1 MILDIFP
8 TKKYAGSVKSNPVSY
23 LLCMKDHNGKTRSV
37 APEIIGGH
45 EASLRKSIE
54 NNHRQN
60 KYTSGVLAFRDG
72 ENPTP
77 EQIDDVCKKFLDTFL
92 PGEAQEHVPYLLVAH
107 RDKGNLEIHFVVAKE
122 WLQRDGNTKAFN
134 MAPPG
139 KACLQMQNDFVAT
152 TNEELGFK
160 QINPDPFNV
169 VFSKFD
175 HLNKE
180 ESDGRRKMK
189 GRIQSGVKKLIL
201 KGEVKSRDDLIDF
214 LRENG
219 EVTRVGFDYISFKSP
234 SMKKAIRFKGEF
246 FKEDADYS
254 KLIDQYK
261 EFKQVEAAG
270 GIRLTK
276 NEYEEKKHR
285 LDEAVEKVGN
295 FIKGRFDQS
304 KKSRSRAHLYK
315 VGADG
320 KKKIVKSP
328 TSYKP
333 KRKRGEKPIKAVE
346 PVSQPATANTS
357 STPQE
362 AATGPVGASQKNP
375 VAQGR
380 GRSSRPSTSA
390 MGKLAGGGSAALM
403 SVQIHQLQFSQLE
416 LQLQLGRLNP
426 NVLSHMKKIA
436 ELTRKIFELQ
446 QKIDALK
453 AKQEQAAE
461 AELIKHL
468 AMMKS
473 GNSPYHSA
481 KI

>member
-8 TKKYAGSVKSNPVSY
+8 TKKYGRSVKSDPVSY
-23 LLCMKDHNGKTRSV
+23 LLSMKDHNGKTRSV

-45 EASLRKSIE
+45 ESSLRKSIE

-122 WLQRDGNTKAFN
+122 WLQKDGNTKAFN

-139 KACLQMQNDFVAT
+139 KACLQMLNDFVAT

-160 QINPDPFNV
+160 QINPDPFSV

-175 HLNKE
+175 CLDNE
-180 ESDGRRKMK
+180 ESNGRRKMK
-189 GRIQSGVKKLIL
+189 GRIQSGIKKLIL
-201 KGEVKSRDDLIDF
+201 KGEIKTRDDLIGF
-214 LRENG
+214 LNENG

-234 SMKKAIRFKGEF
+234 SMKKSIRFKGEF

-261 EFKQVEAAG
+261 GFKRVEAAG

-276 NEYEEKKHR
+276 NEYEEKKNR
-285 LDEAVEKVGN
+285 LDEAVKKVVTFN
-295 FIKGRFDQS
+295 TGRYDRP
-304 KKSRSRAHLYK
+304 KTSRSRAHLYQ

-320 KKKIVKSP
+320 KKKLVKSP

-333 KRKRGEKPIKAVE
+333 KRKRGEKPIKTVE
-346 PVSQPATANTS
+346 PVSQPASANTS
-357 STPQE
+357 SIPQE
-362 AATGPVGASQKNP
+362 AATGPVGASQKTP

-380 GRSSRPSTSA
+380 ERSFTPKTSA
-390 MGKLAGGGSAALM
+390 MGTLAGGGSAALM
-403 SVQIHQLQFSQLE
+403 TVQINQLLFSQLD
-416 LQLQLGRLNP
+416 LKLQLGRLNP
-426 NVLSHMKKIA
+426 NVLSDMKKIA
-436 ELTRKIFELQ
+436 ELTRKIFEIQ

-473 GNSPYHSA
+473 GNSPYHTA

>member
-8 TKKYAGSVKSNPVSY
+8 TNKYGKSVKSDPVSY
-23 LLCMKDHNGKTRSV
+23 LLSMKDHNGATRNV

-45 EASLRKSIE
+45 ESSLRKSIE

-60 KYTSGVLAFRDG
+60 KYTSGVLAFRDD

-92 PGEAQEHVPYLLVAH
+92 PNEAQEHVPYLLVAH

-122 WLQRDGNTKAFN
+122 WLQKDGNTKAFN

-160 QINPDPFNV
+160 QITRDPFSV

-175 HLNKE
+175 HLSKE
-180 ESDGRRKMK
+180 ESKNRRKIK
-189 GRIQSGVKKLIL
+189 GRIQSGIKKLIL
-201 KGEVKSRDDLIDF
+201 KGDMKSRDDLIDF
-214 LRENG
+214 LKDNG

-254 KLIDQYK
+254 NLIDQYK
-261 EFKQVEAAG
+261 EFKKVEASG

-276 NEYEEKKHR
+276 NEYEEKKDS
-285 LDEAVEKVGN
+285 LDKAIEKVATFN
-295 FIKGRFDQS
+295 KGRFDQP

-328 TSYKP
+328 TSYTP
-333 KRKRGEKPIKAVE
+333 KRKRGEKPVKPI
-346 PVSQPATANTS
+346 SQPANANTS
-357 STPQE
+357 TTSEKAST
-362 AATGPVGASQKNP
+362 TPVGASQKP
-375 VAQGR
+375 SSHQSR
-380 GRSSRPSTSA
+380 GRSFTPSTTA
-390 MGKLAGGGSAALM
+390 MGNLAGGGSPALI
-403 SVQIHQLQFSQLE
+403 SVQIHQLAFSMLE

-426 NVLSHMKKIA
+426 NVLSSMKKA
-436 ELTRKIFELQ
+436 EALKRKIFEIQ
-446 QKIDALK
+446 QKIEALK

-461 AELIKHL
+461 AELIRNL
-468 AMMKS
+468 AMMNK
-473 GNSPYHSA
+473 GQSPYHTM
-481 KI
+481 KM